1 MMKKVNKILVALD
14 FSPYSRKVLSSA
26 VAIAEKSC
34 AEVVIVNVINSKEI
48 DTVKRIFEKEQPGT
62 FSMQKYMSDD
72 LGRRSRLIQEMIT
85 ECGGNREQIRTI
97 FMEGI
102 PFEQILKSIIEEKA
116 DLVVMGKKG
125 KTDLASV
132 LFGGCA
138 EKLFRH
144 SPVPVFSVR

>member
-1 MMKKVNKILVALD
+1 MKKVNRILVALD
-14 FSPYSRKVLSSA
+14 FSPYSRQVLGSA
-26 VAIAEKSC
+26 VEIAKRTS
-34 AEVVIVNVINSKEI
+34 AEIIIINVINSKDIE
-48 DTVKRIFEKEQPGT
+48 TVKKIFDKEQPGT

-72 LGRRSRLIQEMIT
+72 LGRRSRMIHEMIV
-85 ECGGNREQIRTI
+85 EAGGKIDQIRTI
-97 FMEGI
+97 FMEGV
-102 PFEQILKSIIEEKA
+102 PFEQILKTIVEEKV

-125 KTDLASV
+125 KTNLATV